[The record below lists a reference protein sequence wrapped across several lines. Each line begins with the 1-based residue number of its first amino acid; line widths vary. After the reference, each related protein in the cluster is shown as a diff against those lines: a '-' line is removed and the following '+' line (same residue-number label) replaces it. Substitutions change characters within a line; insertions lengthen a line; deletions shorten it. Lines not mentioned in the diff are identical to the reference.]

1 MPEIVF
7 DYDVPALL
15 GRAGGFR
22 PAAQKRAKCP
32 VGMTGGPWYRRQT
45 GVGRTSN
52 KKHLIDGAITM
63 VLQSGVK
70 RRQFAG
76 LLVACAI
83 GACGVPGA
91 ASAAL
96 TAPAEIGVT
105 ADTILLGQ
113 SAALT
118 GPTATLGKEMNAGAR
133 LYFDFVN
140 QTGGVFGRKIE
151 LQVLDDGYEPD
162 EAVKN
167 TKKLIEDSRVFALF
181 GYVGTPT
188 SQAAVPLANQA
199 HVPFFAPLSGAQSLR
214 EPRSRYVFHVRAGY
228 DDETQAIVRQI
239 RTTGLKRVA
248 VVYNDDAYGKS
259 GLEGVER
266 AIRNLPADSG
276 VQLVSRST
284 VVRNTIEIGDAMQ
297 ETLKAKPDA
306 VVLVSAY
313 RTVGTFVKEALRRG
327 YSGQFYNVSFVGTQA
342 LAKEVGP
349 QGSGVII
356 SQVMP
361 HPGNATLPVVREY
374 LRLLQAAGRQNA
386 FDYAS
391 IEGFIAAKAFVEGLR
406 RTGRDLTREKFVST
420 LETMRNVDLG
430 GFVIQFGPDSHVG
443 SKFVE
448 MTIINSRGVVIR

>member
-1 MPEIVF
+1 
-7 DYDVPALL
+7 
-15 GRAGGFR
+15 
-22 PAAQKRAKCP
+22 
-32 VGMTGGPWYRRQT
+32 
-45 GVGRTSN
+45 
-52 KKHLIDGAITM
+52 M
-63 VLQSGVK
+63 VLHSGVT
-70 RRQFAG
+70 RRRFAG
-76 LLVACAI
+76 LLAACAVV
-83 GACGVPGA
+83 ASGA
-91 ASAAL
+91 ANAANT
-96 TAPAEIGVT
+96 TAAETGVT

-118 GPTATLGKEMNAGAR
+118 GSTAVLGKQMNSGAR
-133 LYFDFVN
+133 LYFDYIN
-140 QTGGVFGRKIE
+140 QQGGVFGRKIE
-151 LQVLDDGYEPD
+151 LKALDDAYEPD

-167 TKKLIEDSRVFALF
+167 TKKLIEEDRVFALF

-199 HVPFFAPLSGAQSLR
+199 RVPFFAPFTGAQSLR
-214 EPRSRYVFHVRAGY
+214 DPRSRYVFHVRAGY
-228 DDETQAIVRQI
+228 DEETAAIVRQI

-248 VVYNDDAYGKS
+248 VVYNDDAYGKA
-259 GLEGVER
+259 GIAGVEQ
-266 AIRNLPADSG
+266 AIKSLPADSG
-276 VQLVSRST
+276 VKLVAQES
-284 VVRNTIEIGDAMQ
+284 VIRNTVEIGDAMQ
-297 ETLKAKPDA
+297 GALKASPDA
-306 VVLVSAY
+306 IVLISAY
-313 RTVGTFVKEALRRG
+313 RTVGAFVKEALRRG

-374 LRLLQAAGRQNA
+374 LRLLQASGKQNE

-406 RTGRDLTREKFVST
+406 RTGRDVTREKFITAVES
-420 LETMRNVDLG
+420 MRNVDLG
-430 GFVIQFGPDSHVG
+430 GFIVQYGPDNHVG

>member
-1 MPEIVF
+1 
-7 DYDVPALL
+7 
-15 GRAGGFR
+15 
-22 PAAQKRAKCP
+22 
-32 VGMTGGPWYRRQT
+32 
-45 GVGRTSN
+45 
-52 KKHLIDGAITM
+52 M
-63 VLQSGVK
+63 VLHSGVT
-70 RRQFAG
+70 RRRFAG
-76 LLVACAI
+76 LLAACAV
-83 GACGVPGA
+83 AASGA
-91 ASAAL
+91 ASAANT
-96 TAPAEIGVT
+96 TAAETGVT

-118 GPTATLGKEMNAGAR
+118 GSTAVLGKQMNSGAR
-133 LYFDFVN
+133 LYFDYIN
-140 QTGGVFGRKIE
+140 QQGGVFGRKIE
-151 LQVLDDGYEPD
+151 LKALDDAYEPD

-167 TKKLIEDSRVFALF
+167 TKKLIEEDRVFALF

-199 HVPFFAPLSGAQSLR
+199 RVPFFAPFTGAQSLR
-214 EPRSRYVFHVRAGY
+214 DPRSRYVFHVRAGY
-228 DDETQAIVRQI
+228 DEETAAIVRQI

-248 VVYNDDAYGKS
+248 VVYNDDAYGKA
-259 GLEGVER
+259 GIAGVEQ
-266 AIRNLPADSG
+266 AIKSLPADSG
-276 VQLVSRST
+276 VKLVAQES
-284 VVRNTIEIGDAMQ
+284 VIRNTVEIGDAMQ
-297 ETLKAKPDA
+297 GALKASPDA
-306 VVLVSAY
+306 IVLISAY
-313 RTVGTFVKEALRRG
+313 RTVGAFVKEALRRG

-374 LRLLQAAGRQNA
+374 LRLLQASGKQNE

-406 RTGRDLTREKFVST
+406 RTGRDVTREKFITAVES
-420 LETMRNVDLG
+420 MRNVDLG
-430 GFVIQFGPDSHVG
+430 GFIVQYGPDNHVG